1 MIESMKVINETC
13 RHAYLT
19 ADVRKRECYCK
30 NCPLDTGDE
39 CNDSFYPSIVS
50 IIQNYKFKGYKLPK
64 EKLDELADRG

>member
-1 MIESMKVINETC
+1 MTKEDAYKMIESMKVINETC
-13 RHAYLT
+13 THAYLT

-50 IIQNYKFKGYKLPK
+50 IIQNYKFK
-64 EKLDELADRG
+64 ERD